1 MKMYP
6 PALVNKQ
13 VTEDMLHWVMMQ
25 PNTVTMNT
33 ATNEFNVT
41 PAKGAQDYPIEDNL
55 RQLMLRELMAILAY
69 NGFRSELLSDDK
81 LKVSKEYWSIEIENI
96 LQQMPF
102 ADYLPHQIKKAYE
115 HQYQNNLYSSQEVRI
130 PRHDYPSRERLESIR
145 QTIMDNMEGDL

>member
-6 PALVNKQ
+6 PALINKQ
-13 VTEDMLHWVMMQ
+13 VTEDRLHWMMMQ

-69 NGFRSELLSDDK
+69 NGFSSELLSDDK
-81 LKVSKEYWSIEIENI
+81 LRVSKDLWSMEIDYI
-96 LQQMPF
+96 LEQMPF
-102 ADYLPHQIKKAYE
+102 ADYLPYQIKKAYE
-115 HQYQNNLYSSQEVRI
+115 RHEYESRDAEYSNAN
-130 PRHDYPSRERLESIR
+130 YPSRERLESIR
-145 QTIMDNMEGDL
+145 QFVIDNTEGDL